1 MYTHAH
7 LRYCEALAR
16 YGDATAFFHALNQI
30 NPIVLRDIAPSA
42 ALRQANCYF
51 SSSDAAFADRY
62 EAFDCYDKVKRG
74 EVSLEGGW
82 RVYSS
87 GAGICVRLI
96 MQCFL
101 GLRQEWSSL
110 VIDPVIPQSLDGLKV
125 EAPVAGHMLEVTY
138 QILAKGSGPLALKL
152 NGVDLEYTRENNA
165 YRTGGARIAMES
177 IVKRLIGGG
186 QDKLVV
192 LLS

>member
-1 MYTHAH
+1 
-7 LRYCEALAR
+7 
-16 YGDATAFFHALNQI
+16 
-30 NPIVLRDIAPSA
+30 
-42 ALRQANCYF
+42 
-51 SSSDAAFADRY
+51 
-62 EAFDCYDKVKRG
+62 VKLG
-74 EVSLEGGW
+74 EVPVEGGW

-125 EAPVAGHMLEVTY
+125 ETPLAGHKVEVTY
-138 QILAKGSGPLALKL
+138 QILGKGAGPLAISL
-152 NGVDLEYTRENNA
+152 NGVDLEYAREDNA
-165 YRTGGARIAMES
+165 YRTGGARISMEK

-186 QDKLVV
+186 QDKLRI
-192 LLS
+192 LLG